1 MKQYVVPATGDY
13 ENVRLPASLSDLKF
27 EIDRSTTNVGSSITT
42 QSYNTAITLP
52 GVTDPMAHD
61 IQYLLV
67 GGLFKTGMNFDAA
80 LAQYLTLTVEGF

>member
-1 MKQYVVPATGDY
+1 MKQYVVPASGDY